1 MRHRKSRRK
10 SGSPEENDM
19 LNLIENLMAFDEFRK
34 ELLPALQQD
43 AIDGVPPEKLRE
55 KYQSYLTARLIQI
68 GLVGKD
74 GDALAAIRD
83 ISDRAEGKPAQTNV
97 HINKYEQLPDEQ
109 LDAALKSQIEDLED
123 LLN

>member
-1 MRHRKSRRK
+1 
-10 SGSPEENDM
+10 
-19 LNLIENLMAFDEFRK
+19 MAFDEFRK